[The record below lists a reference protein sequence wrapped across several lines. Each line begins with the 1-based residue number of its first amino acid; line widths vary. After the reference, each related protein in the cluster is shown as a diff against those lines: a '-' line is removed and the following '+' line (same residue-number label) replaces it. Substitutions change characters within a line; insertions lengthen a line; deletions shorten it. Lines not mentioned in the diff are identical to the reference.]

1 MYRIDP
7 TRADLAREYK
17 ARPVGP
23 HSAEL
28 QKLLLILRWG
38 SVRGKTVIVCTKPER
53 EWRLGKLGPK
63 RGTPMQEFGPTF
75 TSPAEASW
83 ACFKARWQEA
93 TGKPC
98 PVD

>member
-7 TRADLAREYK
+7 ARADLAREYK
-17 ARPVGP
+17 THPTGP

-28 QKLLLILRWG
+28 QKVLMLLRWG
-38 SVRGKTVIVCTKPER
+38 NVRGKTVIICTKPER

-75 TSPAEASW
+75 SNLGEASW
-83 ACFKARWQEA
+83 ACFRARWREA
-93 TGKPC
+93 TGQEC
-98 PVD
+98 PVE

>member
-7 TRADLAREYK
+7 ARADLAREYK
-17 ARPVGP
+17 THPTGP

-28 QKLLLILRWG
+28 QKVLMILRWG
-38 SVRGKTVIVCTKPER
+38 NVRGKTVIICTKPER

-75 TSPAEASW
+75 SNPGAASW
-83 ACFKARWQEA
+83 ACFRARWREA
-93 TGKPC
+93 TGQEC
-98 PVD
+98 PVE